1 MPPETPTFFVD
12 FVLAADDAGSPR
24 VGFAFRVDSQVL
36 GDEDIDVNVRSVI
49 DALTPILRHETDR
62 RDVALMALP
71 LEPLFRRL
79 EVGVFVYA
87 DPGIDAGSDWKRF
100 VRFVALP
107 RECATFRGWSAYLVE
122 DDEQARLVWRDPSG
136 KLGEARL
143 VLGEL
148 ESALRAF
155 RAELEA
161 SLEKAYSVMPRS
173 GERLKSDP
181 GIDVPAS
188 VRARA
193 R

>member
-1 MPPETPTFFVD
+1 M
-12 FVLAADDAGSPR
+12 
-24 VGFAFRVDSQVL
+24 L
-36 GDEDIDVNVRSVI
+36 GDENVDVNVRSVI

-79 EVGVFVYA
+79 EVGLFVYA

-107 RECATFRGWSAYLVE
+107 RDCATFYGWSAFLIE
-122 DDEQARLVWRDPSG
+122 DDEQARLVWREPSG

-161 SLEKAYSVMPRS
+161 GLEKAYSVMPRS

-188 VRARA
+188 VRARG